1 MTLVGRLVAEDVRH
15 GGTNFLLIS
24 WQTIMMLAG
33 GVSKDTLRA
42 PLKVGFGWKPQ
53 IKTKATVNEDPT
65 EALIRELKEQNEKLK
80 AQLASGVVTDADI
93 DVEEDDNLSPAGN
106 TGLF

>member
-1 MTLVGRLVAEDVRH
+1 MFSAD
-15 GGTNFLLIS
+15 
-24 WQTIMMLAG
+24 
-33 GVSKDTLRA
+33 RA
-42 PLKVGFGWKPQ
+42 KQ

-80 AQLASGVVTDADI
+80 NQLASGVVTDADI

-106 TGLF
+106 KINLNTKV

>member
-1 MTLVGRLVAEDVRH
+1 M
-15 GGTNFLLIS
+15 
-24 WQTIMMLAG
+24 
-33 GVSKDTLRA
+33 
-42 PLKVGFGWKPQ
+42 
-53 IKTKATVNEDPT
+53 NEDPT

-93 DVEEDDNLSPAGN
+93 DVEEDDNLSPAGK